1 MTSALL
7 HPILGIWGSDFTWW
21 STRWHWPLHPFLEC
35 SLYYYYYFLFLAP
48 HLLFVFYSSL
58 WSHHSHI
65 LKLFSQPTNLHFGVL
80 QDFILGPLSTPY
92 TVPGLHLPTA
102 FYVKTASLCSDHWTR
117 GLFIYL
123 TSQIRH
129 FPNLVHYFA
138 QVNSSFPGGSAGKES
153 ACNVGDLGSIPGLG
167 RSPGEGNNYPLQY
180 SGLEKSMDC
189 IVHGVT
195 ESQTWLSNF
204 HFTSLH

>member
-1 MTSALL
+1 MMEYQVALTSPSIFRMFTLL
-7 HPILGIWGSDFTWW
+7 L
-21 STRWHWPLHPFLEC
+21 
-35 SLYYYYYFLFLAP
+35 
-48 HLLFVFYSSL
+48 LLFFVLGPPLSL
-58 WSHHSHI
+58 CLLFFSLVTSQSHF
-65 LKLFSQPTNLHFGVL
+65 KDFSQPTNLHFGVL
-80 QDFILGPLSTPY
+80 QDFILSPLSTPH

-180 SGLEKSMDC
+180 SGLEKSMDYT
-189 IVHGVT
+189 VHGVA
-195 ESQTWLSNF
+195 ENQTWLSNF